1 MILKLINNVTH
12 KEYEIWNDVKGINGY
27 YVYLNI
33 ILPDGM
39 DDGEYN
45 YQLIHE
51 NKIIATG
58 LLQIGKYEPEIN
70 EYNTEDE
77 IIQYNG
83 R

>member
-33 ILPDGM
+33 ILPDEM

-45 YQLIHE
+45 YQLIHK
-51 NKIIATG
+51 NQIIATG